1 MRALVPVLAAIALAA
16 SACGGDAV
24 ALDPVAEAADTTA
37 KQVSEHVEFAATV
50 SAADGTRVTMN
61 GIGDFQN
68 NPQVGQLTLTFA
80 SPQGASTIQEVM
92 NNWTIYMSSPLF
104 ARFLPAGK
112 TWMSLDMKKAT
123 KALGVDIT
131 SFSSQSPTQALE
143 QLKRTGSVTRVGRAK
158 IDGAATTHYNAVVDL
173 SKAPNGDKIV
183 KASGVR
189 FVPVDAW
196 IGGGGLVRRLEMNYS
211 LAQGSMKMRMDFSHY
226 GEPVTVAV
234 PSDAVTYDATDAATK

>member
-24 ALDPVAEAADTTA
+24 ALDPVAKAADTTA
-37 KQVSEHVEFAATV
+37 KQVSEHVEFTATINAAN
-50 SAADGTRVTMN
+50 GTQVTMN
-61 GIGDFQN
+61 GTGDFQN

-80 SPQGASTIQEVM
+80 SAQGSSSIQEVM

-173 SKAPNGDKIV
+173 SKAPNGGKIV

-196 IGGGGLVRRLEMNYS
+196 IGAGGLVRRLEMNYS